1 MCRLYLPHVPES
13 LLPSAGD
20 VIYVDV
26 GVYGHS
32 QLTNFIGRER
42 ALKAFEK
49 FTLEHQGYQA
59 LYAETLMSYEEF
71 VTMFPR
77 EQYDLV
83 CHEKNILKISTF
95 LLGPKKISRY
105 YGCLP
110 RSV

>member
-1 MCRLYLPHVPES
+1 MVLHTFIFIFRLYLPHVPES
-13 LLPSAGD
+13 LLPSGGD

-32 QLTNFIGRER
+32 KLTNFIGRER
-42 ALKAFEK
+42 ALKTFEK

-59 LYAETLMSYEEF
+59 LYAETLLSYEEF

-83 CHEKNILKISTF
+83 
-95 LLGPKKISRY
+95 
-105 YGCLP
+105 
-110 RSV
+110 

>member
-1 MCRLYLPHVPES
+1 MRTDITIPLLTFFQNRLYLPHVPES

-32 QLTNFIGRER
+32 KLPNFVGKDR

-49 FTLEHQGYQA
+49 FTLEHKGYQA
-59 LYAETLMSYEEF
+59 LYAETLMTYEEF
-71 VTMFPR
+71 TTMFPR

-83 CHEKNILKISTF
+83 RNATKS
-95 LLGPKKISRY
+95 
-105 YGCLP
+105 
-110 RSV
+110 